1 MMVAEI
7 KVVVVEKEASKPLR
21 YILLLEPSGFN
32 DILMWDK
39 GNRSLKGLIRDFH
52 LFVE

>member
-1 MMVAEI
+1 M
-7 KVVVVEKEASKPLR
+7 VEKEASKPSR

-39 GNRSLKGLIRDFH
+39 GNKSLKGLIRDFH
-52 LFVE
+52 LFVK